1 MWVMVA
7 HYSIIKKGLSLALIN
22 FTTNLIIQI

>member
-1 MWVMVA
+1 MVA